1 MNQLST
7 WVKVPKNSDFTIYNL
22 PYGIFST
29 KTKSP
34 RVGIAIGK
42 QILDLSAL
50 ARRGYFDVLNID
62 KKVFAQPVL
71 NDFIALGKERTKQV
85 RAMIQRDLGDEN
97 SIIKHNPRL
106 LVQQRNATMH
116 LPVQIGDYTDFYSS
130 IEHATNLGK
139 MFRDPANALLPNWRH
154 IPVGYHGRASSIIVS
169 GTNIHR
175 PKGQVLP
182 KGETQPVFQPC
193 ARLDFELE
201 MACIIGKNNE
211 LGNSVSTAEASD
223 YIFGLSLFNDWSARD
238 IQKWEYVPLGP
249 FLGKSFASSLSPWI
263 VPLEALEPFRV
274 SGPPQNPAVLPYLE
288 YEGERNYDIAL
299 SVAILPEGAK
309 KETTVSVSNYKYMYW
324 NIEQQIA
331 HHTIN
336 GCNIKVGDLMASGTI
351 SGKDET
357 SYGSMLEIAWA
368 GTKPVK
374 LKGGETRVFIQDGD
388 TVIMRGH
395 AEKNGIRVGFG
406 EVSSKILPAK

>member
-395 AEKNGIRVGFG
+395 ADKNGIRVGFG